1 MLWLVPLIALLVAGL
16 VAGFAAGLFGIGG
29 GFVVVPALLAVL
41 PLLGGDTVQYA
52 HVAIGTSAATIIVTS
67 IRSLRAH
74 ALRNAVEFE
83 VLRTWVPWL
92 IIGDALGVVLAGHV
106 DGTVLTLVFGIGVAL
121 MSLKFLVPGLADHKI
136 SDEMPGMGPRV
147 AIAGGLGAFSSLLGI
162 GGGTIAI
169 MVMTLCGRSIHR
181 AIATASGIGALIAI
195 PSAIGFAIIGYHQ
208 TGLPWDSIGYVN
220 VPAAIAITS
229 MSILFA
235 MIRVLPE
242 EAQDDLQSRGYS
254 RRDMARLATVFSV
267 GAMAASVV
275 RPAWASGGV
284 LYPAPT
290 ARTRI
295 GANECWTG
303 PLMPGQIAAQKMV
316 EHGNHYSPKDERGD
330 FIKAVMA
337 VEGVPYDHVAPWPGS
352 SDPLSRAVV
361 SYCSPTRGLVTADPT
376 FELAGRTAEWLG
388 APVTRVPLTKDF
400 RHDVKAMLAADPNA
414 GLYYICT
421 PNNPTGTI
429 TPLEDIEWL
438 IAHKPE
444 GAMVL
449 VDEAYTHFA
458 GVPVASSFAVK
469 YKDVI
474 VMRTFS
480 KIFGMAGLP
489 MGFIMTQPANIA
501 KMMRYDGGMQSGALP
516 PPR

>member
-1 MLWLVPLIALLVAGL
+1 MP
-16 VAGFAAGLFGIGG
+16 
-29 GFVVVPALLAVL
+29 
-41 PLLGGDTVQYA
+41 
-52 HVAIGTSAATIIVTS
+52 STIDPMT
-67 IRSLRAH
+67 
-74 ALRNAVEFE
+74 
-83 VLRTWVPWL
+83 RT
-92 IIGDALGVVLAGHV
+92 
-106 DGTVLTLVFGIGVAL
+106 
-121 MSLKFLVPGLADHKI
+121 
-136 SDEMPGMGPRV
+136 
-147 AIAGGLGAFSSLLGI
+147 
-162 GGGTIAI
+162 
-169 MVMTLCGRSIHR
+169 
-181 AIATASGIGALIAI
+181 
-195 PSAIGFAIIGYHQ
+195 
-208 TGLPWDSIGYVN
+208 
-220 VPAAIAITS
+220 
-229 MSILFA
+229 
-235 MIRVLPE
+235 LPE

-254 RRDMARLATVFSV
+254 RRDMARLASVFGV
-267 GAMAASVV
+267 GAMAATVG

-284 LYPAPT
+284 PDPAPT
-290 ARTRI
+290 AKTRI

-316 EHGNHYSPKDERGD
+316 EHGNRYSPKDERGD

-388 APVTRVPLTKDF
+388 APVKRVPLTKDY
-400 RHDVKAMLAADPNA
+400 RHDVKAMLADDPNA

-444 GAMVL
+444 GSIVL

-458 GVPVASSFAVK
+458 GVPVASSFAPK

-480 KIFGMAGLP
+480 KIFGMAGMR

-516 PPR
+516 LPSLACATASLTAATLIAKRKAEMEAARGYTLDHLKKRGLTVVPTNANMIMIDWKTKPAKDVQAAFRTQSVEIGRSWPIWPTVSRITVGSMEDMQNFALALDKVWTA

>member
-1 MLWLVPLIALLVAGL
+1 MP
-16 VAGFAAGLFGIGG
+16 
-29 GFVVVPALLAVL
+29 
-41 PLLGGDTVQYA
+41 
-52 HVAIGTSAATIIVTS
+52 STIDLMT
-67 IRSLRAH
+67 
-74 ALRNAVEFE
+74 
-83 VLRTWVPWL
+83 RT
-92 IIGDALGVVLAGHV
+92 
-106 DGTVLTLVFGIGVAL
+106 
-121 MSLKFLVPGLADHKI
+121 
-136 SDEMPGMGPRV
+136 
-147 AIAGGLGAFSSLLGI
+147 
-162 GGGTIAI
+162 
-169 MVMTLCGRSIHR
+169 
-181 AIATASGIGALIAI
+181 
-195 PSAIGFAIIGYHQ
+195 
-208 TGLPWDSIGYVN
+208 
-220 VPAAIAITS
+220 
-229 MSILFA
+229 
-235 MIRVLPE
+235 LPE
-242 EAQDDLQSRGYS
+242 DAQDDLQSRGYS
-254 RRDMARLATVFSV
+254 RRDMARLATVFGV
-267 GAMAASVV
+267 GAMAATVG

-284 LYPAPT
+284 PDPAPT
-290 ARTRI
+290 AKTRI

-316 EHGNHYSPKDERGD
+316 EHGNRYAPKDERGD

-388 APVTRVPLTKDF
+388 ASVKRVPLTRDF

-444 GAMVL
+444 GSMVL

-458 GVPVASSFAVK
+458 GVPVASSFAPK

-480 KIFGMAGLP
+480 KIFGMAGMR

-516 PPR
+516 LPSLACATASLTAASLIAKRKAEMEAARGYTLDHLKKRGLTVVPTNANMIMIDWKTKPAKTMQDAFRGQSVEIGRSWPIWPTVSRITVGSMEDMQNFALALDKVWTA

>member
-1 MLWLVPLIALLVAGL
+1 MQTTELM
-16 VAGFAAGLFGIGG
+16 
-29 GFVVVPALLAVL
+29 
-41 PLLGGDTVQYA
+41 T
-52 HVAIGTSAATIIVTS
+52 
-67 IRSLRAH
+67 
-74 ALRNAVEFE
+74 
-83 VLRTWVPWL
+83 RT
-92 IIGDALGVVLAGHV
+92 
-106 DGTVLTLVFGIGVAL
+106 
-121 MSLKFLVPGLADHKI
+121 
-136 SDEMPGMGPRV
+136 
-147 AIAGGLGAFSSLLGI
+147 
-162 GGGTIAI
+162 
-169 MVMTLCGRSIHR
+169 
-181 AIATASGIGALIAI
+181 
-195 PSAIGFAIIGYHQ
+195 
-208 TGLPWDSIGYVN
+208 
-220 VPAAIAITS
+220 
-229 MSILFA
+229 
-235 MIRVLPE
+235 LPE
-242 EAQDDLQSRGYS
+242 EAQDDLRSRGFS
-254 RRDMARLATVFSV
+254 RRDMARLATVFGV
-267 GAMAASVV
+267 GAVAASVG

-284 LYPAPT
+284 PDPAPS
-290 ARTRI
+290 AKTRI

-316 EHGNHYSPKDERGD
+316 EHGNRYSPKDERGD

-361 SYCSPTRGLVTADPT
+361 SFCSPTRGLVTADPT

-388 APVTRVPLTKDF
+388 APVKRVPLTKDF

-444 GAMVL
+444 GSMVL

-480 KIFGMAGLP
+480 KIFGMAGMR

-516 PPR
+516 LPSLACATASLTAATLIAQRKAEMEAARGYTLDHLKKRGLLVVPTNANMIMIDWKTKPAKTMQDAFRTQSVEIGRSWPIWPTVSRITVGSMEDMQNFALALDKVWTA